1 MDIPHGGIGF
11 FDSGL
16 GGLTV
21 LFACRSVC
29 GDLPVYY
36 YGDNARAPYG
46 GLSSEIIKNYAA
58 EAFDTFSALGARAA
72 VIACNTVTAVC
83 ADSFRKIYPFPIV
96 GAEPLQRGAGKFVFW
111 LRPRLSQVSVFN
123 ACVCAP

>member
-21 LFACRSVC
+21 LFACRGVC

-58 EAFDTFSALGARAA
+58 EAFDTFQLSVPVRPSSLATQSPPFAR
-72 VIACNTVTAVC
+72 ILFGK
-83 ADSFRKIYPFPIV
+83 SIPFP
-96 GAEPLQRGAGKFVFW
+96 
-111 LRPRLSQVSVFN
+111 
-123 ACVCAP
+123 

>member
-46 GLSSEIIKNYAA
+46 G
-58 EAFDTFSALGARAA
+58 
-72 VIACNTVTAVC
+72 TVVRNHKKLC
-83 ADSFRKIYPFPIV
+83 GGGI
-96 GAEPLQRGAGKFVFW
+96 
-111 LRPRLSQVSVFN
+111 
-123 ACVCAP
+123 

>member
-83 ADSFRKIYPFPIV
+83 ADSFRKIYPFPA
-96 GAEPLQRGAGKFVFW
+96 AERCGEIFV
-111 LRPRLSQVSVFN
+111 LATPATVQVSVFN

>member
-21 LFACRSVC
+21 LFACRGVC
-29 GDLPVYY
+29 GNLPVYY

-46 GLSSEIIKNYAA
+46 GLSPEIIKNYAA
-58 EAFDTFSALGARAA
+58 EAFDTFSALGVRAA
-72 VIACNTVTAVC
+72 VSGSGTRRISRSRETWGNFCFSYARDRRKPPFSTLVFARQREISRRTYPR
-83 ADSFRKIYPFPIV
+83 FRV
-96 GAEPLQRGAGKFVFW
+96 
-111 LRPRLSQVSVFN
+111 
-123 ACVCAP
+123 